1 MSSGLE
7 FASQERGTNNH
18 EEGNE
23 RFDLLNI
30 TDLTANTLSLPAETF
45 LKAAISLK
53 NQV

>member
-7 FASQERGTNNH
+7 FASQERGNNH

-23 RFDLLNI
+23 RFDLLNMT